1 MERKKFLC
9 PRLGGVQ
16 FQSEMMIATYGH
28 SIVELKRWFRREFA
42 VKLDFS
48 REALLV
54 FFGILVFA
62 PAVHAATPS
71 SALLKAKQ
79 DAEAKGFLFI
89 ADRAEIVAKAQKEG
103 RLRVISSMEPETAK
117 ASVAA
122 FKKRYPFIDLNIQA
136 RTGSES
142 AQQLVLQVK
151 SGVAAKEWDVV
162 STSSD
167 HINDYIPHLWK
178 VDLQGMAEQGVL
190 QIPHQ
195 MVDSTQR
202 NIVAFHSRFQVVAYN
217 KNLVPAARVPKAWE
231 DLLKPE
237 FKGRKISLDIRPG
250 GLTTLIPAWGL
261 DRTLDFARRLASQDP
276 IWVRGDPRAITGMLA
291 GEIPMMA
298 AANFHDLKRAQK
310 KDPLGVLQ
318 YAILE
323 PVPFRLALAQSILAT
338 AQYPHAALLWFDW
351 LATVE
356 AQKIADEHEP
366 MASAVY
372 VRGSAVEQELKGKKL
387 SAVPWESYQN
397 LQPWAGKIFEAY
409 GFPKADAQR

>member
-1 MERKKFLC
+1 MK
-9 PRLGGVQ
+9 RLPTP
-16 FQSEMMIATYGH
+16 FNSEW
-28 SIVELKRWFRREFA
+28 RFA
-42 VKLDFS
+42 VKLHFC

-54 FFGILVFA
+54 FFGILVFGL
-62 PAVHAATPS
+62 AVHAATPS
-71 SALLKAKQ
+71 PALLKAKQ
-79 DAEAKGFLFI
+79 DAEARGFLFA
-89 ADRAEIVAKAQKEG
+89 ADRAEILAKAQKEG
-103 RLRVISSMEPETAK
+103 RLRVITSMEPETAK
-117 ASVAA
+117 ASMAA
-122 FKKRYPFIDLNIQA
+122 FKKRYPFIDLNVHA

-142 AQQLVLQVK
+142 AQQLILQIK

-167 HINDYIPHLWK
+167 LINDYIPHLWK
-178 VDLQGMAEQGVL
+178 VDLQGMTEQGVL

-202 NIVAFHSRFQVVAYN
+202 NIVAFHSRFQVIAYN
-217 KNLVPAARVPKAWE
+217 KNLVPAAQIPKVWE
-231 DLLKPE
+231 DLLKPD

-250 GLTTLIPAWGL
+250 GITTLIPAWGL
-261 DRTLDFARRLASQDP
+261 DKTVDFARRLASQDP

-291 GEIPMMA
+291 GEIPMMI

-318 YAILE
+318 YTILE

-338 AQYPHAALLWFDW
+338 AQHPHAALLWFDW
-351 LATVE
+351 LATIE

-372 VRGSAVEQELKGKKL
+372 VRGSAVEQELRGKKL

-397 LQPWAGKIFEAY
+397 LQPWAAKIFEAY